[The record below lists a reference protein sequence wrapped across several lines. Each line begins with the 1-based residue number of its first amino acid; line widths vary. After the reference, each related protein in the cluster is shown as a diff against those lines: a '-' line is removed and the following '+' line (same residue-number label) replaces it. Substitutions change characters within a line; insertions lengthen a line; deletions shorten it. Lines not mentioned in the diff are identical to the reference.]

1 MWENNTVST
10 VVETEFEWLLY
21 HLRSRGTSN
30 GVKER
35 YPAQT
40 FQVADSII
48 LRNGVP
54 LSLYRSSSDGTIKI
68 LDDISINTRVDHLG
82 TSNVVKNFSNIARA

>member
-21 HLRSRGTSN
+21 HLRSRDAG
-30 GVKER
+30 GAKER

-40 FQVADSII
+40 F
-48 LRNGVP
+48 
-54 LSLYRSSSDGTIKI
+54 
-68 LDDISINTRVDHLG
+68 
-82 TSNVVKNFSNIARA
+82 